1 MRIIYTS
8 THLEK
13 CPKTL
18 YLNCDNDK
26 IATSGMS
33 KARDILLIYITIPSI
48 VIEWKAYI
56 IILLLRIELCN

>member
-1 MRIIYTS
+1 MNSYDKRTLTFNTMRIIYTS
-8 THLEK
+8 THIEK

-48 VIEWKAYI
+48 VIE
-56 IILLLRIELCN
+56 

>member
-48 VIEWKAYI
+48 VIESKA
-56 IILLLRIELCN
+56 